1 VRDAC
6 FIAGLAKVEPEVPA
20 YRPFKIVHCVSFRED
35 FRKPTFIVDISDVF
49 ERKLDAV
56 RCYGSQFDGVVQAG
70 EVYPNGEPL
79 YDIVRHQAAH
89 YGSLIRVRYG
99 EPFYTYETMR
109 VDDIAA
115 LEVSTF

>member
-1 VRDAC
+1 M
-6 FIAGLAKVEPEVPA
+6 
-20 YRPFKIVHCVSFRED
+20 SFRED
-35 FRKPTFIVDISDVF
+35 FRKPTFVVDISDVF
-49 ERKLDAV
+49 DRKLDAV
-56 RCYGSQFDGVVQAG
+56 RCYASQFEGVTQAG

-79 YDIVRHQAAH
+79 FDIVRHQAAH

-115 LEVSTF
+115 LDVSTF